1 MASASSVPLEP
12 PSPSLSLSSPA
23 LNVPAPA
30 FERVATELEPAQL
43 PTRPA
48 VECAPHAE
56 PVRGDAVD
64 MGVGICR
71 VLGSDRCVREAG
83 ALGRRR
89 GRDDQF
95 RGRAGRRVKKAG
107 SGAYFSG

>member
-12 PSPSLSLSSPA
+12 PSPSLSSSSPA

-56 PVRGDAVD
+56 PVRGYAVD
-64 MGVGICR
+64 MGVAHAEFAACSALI
-71 VLGSDRCVREAG
+71 G
-83 ALGRRR
+83 AL
-89 GRDDQF
+89 
-95 RGRAGRRVKKAG
+95 ARRVHWADEEEEAIDFG
-107 SGAYFSG
+107 GDSEWDVE